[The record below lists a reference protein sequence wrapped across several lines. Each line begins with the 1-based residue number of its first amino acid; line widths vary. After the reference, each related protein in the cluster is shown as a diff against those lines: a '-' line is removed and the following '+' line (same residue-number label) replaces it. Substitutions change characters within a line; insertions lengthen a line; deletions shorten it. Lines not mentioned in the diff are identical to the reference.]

1 MIKKQNELLH
11 ENVKDLKKGSGIIRM
26 VHLLTEKEMQGKGR
40 LFALNVVPPK
50 GSIGLHRH
58 SGDFE
63 TYYILKGKAEVSDGK
78 YSYEVGSGDVTVCEN
93 GKKHS
98 ISNIGEDDPEYVAL
112 ILYSDTEKEEDTAD
126 RRC

>member
-50 GSIGLHRH
+50 EIGRA
-58 SGDFE
+58 SCRE
-63 TYYILKGKAEVSDGK
+63 RV
-78 YSYEVGSGDVTVCEN
+78 
-93 GKKHS
+93 
-98 ISNIGEDDPEYVAL
+98 
-112 ILYSDTEKEEDTAD
+112 
-126 RRC
+126 